1 MKRHPLVHWLYLG
14 ALVLLWG
21 SAFLLTRFAV
31 SGLPPFTV
39 VAGRLTIAAVILV
52 PLVVIL
58 GLKFPKDRRRWGFLV
73 TIAITGNCIPFAL
86 LTWAQQHIDS
96 GLAGIYMS
104 IMPLLVIVLAHFFV
118 DGETLTRQKL
128 AGFIIGFCGMVVL
141 FFPALSGMVST
152 DPTVLLAQLAT
163 LGTAVCY
170 GITSIIIRRSP
181 ETNPVVSTAVV
192 MAIAASIMIPLSL
205 GDQVEIANVPQASII
220 AVLTLGIGATALA
233 TIILYKAIAEAGP
246 SFVSMINYAIPV
258 YAVFLGALVFGE
270 SLPGRAFVALALI
283 LVGIAVSQG
292 RFGLGSKRPSH

>member
-1 MKRHPLVHWLYLG
+1 MIRHPLIHWLYLG

-39 VAGRLTIAAVILV
+39 VAGRLSIAALILV
-52 PLVVIL
+52 PLVL
-58 GLKFPKDRRRWGFLV
+58 LMGKKLPTDRRRWGFML
-73 TIAITGNCIPFAL
+73 TLAITGNCVPFAL

-118 DGETLTRQKL
+118 EGETLTRQTL
-128 AGFIIGFCGMVVL
+128 MGFLIGFCGMVVL
-141 FFPALSGMVST
+141 FFPALSGMVTT
-152 DPTVLLAQLAT
+152 DPIVVLAQFAA
-163 LGTAVCY
+163 LGTAICY
-170 GITSIIIRRSP
+170 GVSSIIIRRAP
-181 ETNPVVSTAVV
+181 KTNPVVSTAMV
-192 MAIAASIMIPLSL
+192 MLMAAAIMLPLAMGEQVDVTDIPLSAAL
-205 GDQVEIANVPQASII
+205 
-220 AVLTLGIGATALA
+220 AVLALGIGATALA
-233 TIILYKAIAEAGP
+233 TIILYKAIADAGP

-283 LVGIAVSQG
+283 LLGIAVSQG
-292 RFGLGSKRPSH
+292 RIGFRTKSPSH